1 MRYNRP
7 RLAARARQGCIAALA
22 GLAVAMAL
30 TDPLM
35 EGHLGMAKAM
45 GGERFYHQA
54 EHATHHTMAAFPAA
68 HHTMAAF
75 PATPG
80 HRVVQEEEAIEAL
93 RQRVRRET
101 EALMGVGLP
110 LPGPGHTGSALRAG
124 RRP

>member
-1 MRYNRP
+1 
-7 RLAARARQGCIAALA
+7 LAARARQGGIAALA
-22 GLAVAMAL
+22 GLAAAMAL

-68 HHTMAAF
+68 
-75 PATPG
+75 PG
-80 HRVVQEEEAIEAL
+80 HRVVQEEEAIEEL

-110 LPGPGHTGSALRAG
+110 LSGQGPQG
-124 RRP
+124 RR

>member
-1 MRYNRP
+1 
-7 RLAARARQGCIAALA
+7 
-22 GLAVAMAL
+22 
-30 TDPLM
+30 LM

-45 GGERFYHQA
+45 GGERLYHQA
-54 EHATHHTMAAFPAA
+54 EHAT